1 MPHEEN
7 RILYYAAV
15 FLIIV
20 LIAGALGFFNVSAI
34 SSEIAWILFVVFII
48 LFIASL
54 IFGRRRPRV

>member
-1 MPHEEN
+1 M
-7 RILYYAAV
+7 LYYAAV